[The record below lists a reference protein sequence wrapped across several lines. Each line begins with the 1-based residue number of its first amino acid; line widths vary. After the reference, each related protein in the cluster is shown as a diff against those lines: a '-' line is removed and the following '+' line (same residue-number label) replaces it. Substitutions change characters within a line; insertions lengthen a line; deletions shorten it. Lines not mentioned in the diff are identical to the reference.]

1 MGLKISVAGKG
12 GVGKTTLS
20 GTLARLFAKDKN
32 YNVLAVDTDP
42 ALNLYSALGVPKEDF
57 DKIEA
62 ISEQSKL
69 IEERAGPPGGVFK
82 LNPKVSDIPEKY
94 SITGPDN
101 IKLIK
106 IGTVDVAGT
115 GCLCPSNAFIRAL
128 IRHLVLQPNDVVVID
143 MEAGIEHLGRGV
155 AQNVDV
161 MLVVVEPGSRSFQLA
176 EKISRLGKELGVK
189 YVFVVAN
196 KVANPEEEKFIKNT
210 CEKFGLELLGVLPL
224 DRSLVEADLKG
235 VAPIDYKP
243 NSKTIKAIEN
253 IKVTLLNKINN

>member
-1 MGLKISVAGKG
+1 LGLKISVAGKG

-32 YNVLAVDTDP
+32 YTVLAVDTDP
-42 ALNLYSALGVPKEDF
+42 ALNLYSALGVSKEDF
-57 DKIEA
+57 ERIEP
-62 ISEQSKL
+62 ISEQNKL

-94 SITGPDN
+94 SIIGPDK

-128 IRHLVLQPNDVVVID
+128 IRHLVLQPNDVVIID

-176 EKISRLGKELGVK
+176 EKISKLGKQLGVK
-189 YVFVVAN
+189 HVLVVAN
-196 KVANPEEEKFIKNT
+196 KVANSVEEKFIKDT
-210 CEKFGLELLGVLPL
+210 CEKFNLELLGIMPL
-224 DRSLVEADLKG
+224 DRGLVEADLKG
-235 VAPIDYKP
+235 IAPIDYNP
-243 NSKTIKAIEN
+243 NSITIKAIEK
-253 IKVTLLNKINN
+253 IKNRLLMKLNN